1 VRRNDPE
8 PTLMEPIKI
17 GIGVSSI
24 GRFLPLIGKAAG
36 LFERENIAVEI
47 VNQRDEERAVPD
59 IVSGATPIGTPNAP
73 SLVFSVLDGS
83 DLVIVGG
90 ILNRPAF
97 YLAAGEGI
105 GAVTDLKGKRV
116 GINEPRRMAGMV
128 MLALLRKW
136 RLSVDTDLEVVDS
149 GVNDRSFEALIDKKI
164 DAALL
169 PPEKAFLAEALG
181 LRVIADSLDLDC
193 HWVPLA
199 TTRRFLRNHRESVAK
214 IAAVYA
220 ESARLFKSRPQQTI
234 EEIRRW
240 LPALA
245 DQPRVV
251 EKCYRLFAA
260 EFEPT
265 LTPSLASIDSILR
278 EVALQDR
285 RASALKPADLV
296 EALL

>member
-1 VRRNDPE
+1 MDQ
-8 PTLMEPIKI
+8 TKI

-36 LFERENIAVEI
+36 LFERENIPVEI

-73 SLVFSVLDGS
+73 SLVFSVLQGS
-83 DLVIVGG
+83 DIVIIGG
-90 ILNRPAF
+90 LLNRPAF
-97 YLAAGEGI
+97 YLAAGPSV
-105 GAVTDLKGKRV
+105 ATVADLKGKRV
-116 GINEPRRMAGMV
+116 GINEPKRMAGMV

-136 RLSVDTDLEVVDS
+136 GFDVERDLNVVDS
-149 GVNDRSFEALIDKKI
+149 GINDRSFEVLLENKI

-169 PPEKAFLAEALG
+169 PPEKAFLAEAQG
-181 LRVIADSLDLDC
+181 LRIIADSLDLDC

-199 TTRRFLRNHRESVAK
+199 TTRRFLRDNRETATK
-214 IAAVYA
+214 IASVYA
-220 ESARLFKSRPQQTI
+220 QSARLFKSQPQETI
-234 EEIRRW
+234 KEISRS

-245 DQPRVV
+245 DHPAVV

-265 LTPSLASIDSILR
+265 LTPSMNSLESILK

-285 RASALKPADLV
+285 RASNLKPADLV
-296 EALL
+296 ENLL